1 MKGGVCLGSQ
11 RKARRINVTID
22 EDTYMQIKAIADKNN
37 VSLSEVVRQWVYEGL
52 NGQVSADNLN
62 LITRIIREQLSG
74 ILNPKIERLAA
85 LGAKTCTMAAASTFL
100 AAETISKFV
109 PPGKTEA
116 MKEVYEKA
124 KQKGILYTQNR
135 TTDEGYI

>member
-1 MKGGVCLGSQ
+1 MDVLDYQKKGW
-11 RKARRINVTID
+11 RINVTLD
-22 EDTYMQIKAIADKNN
+22 EDTYMQIKAIADKNDI
-37 VSLSEVVRQWVYEGL
+37 SLSEVVRQWTYEGL

-62 LITRIIREQLSG
+62 LITRIIREQLSS

-85 LGAKTCTMAAASTFL
+85 LSAKTCTISATATFL
-100 AAETISKFV
+100 TAETINKFV
-109 PPGKTEA
+109 PPGKTED
-116 MKEVYEKA
+116 MKTVYEKA